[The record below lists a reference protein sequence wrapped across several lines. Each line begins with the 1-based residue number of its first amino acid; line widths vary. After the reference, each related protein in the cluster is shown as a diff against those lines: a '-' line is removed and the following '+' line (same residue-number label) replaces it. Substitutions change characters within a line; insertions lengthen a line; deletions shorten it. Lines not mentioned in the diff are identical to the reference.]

1 MTKRRILLLGA
12 AAVVAVPVIVV
23 VGLLVHWLVGLL
35 AGVVVGLAVVWRI
48 VQSSRRAVMGTI
60 DTRSLSVEESPRLH
74 NLVEGACAS
83 HGFPYPDVRIAE
95 VDSVNAAL
103 IGESAEDAVL
113 IVTAGLL
120 ERCSLL
126 GLEAV
131 VVNALIRSRVT
142 DLGAASLLPG
152 LLPLVPVAGWRDR
165 LASWVVGDQ
174 PRVRADL
181 ASVRITRYPPGLVSV
196 LEALRSA
203 DTLVPGVSEAADH
216 LWLARAFEWGSRRA
230 GSGQHRRA
238 HRDPQ
243 GALSVIS
250 FHAWTCRVRPPAGRG
265 RRPAVVVPRRR
276 GMRRWR

>member
-12 AAVVAVPVIVV
+12 AGVVAVPFLVV
-23 VGLLVHWLVGLL
+23 VGLLVHWLVGLVAAVL
-35 AGVVVGLAVVWRI
+35 VATAVVWWI
-48 VQSSRRAVMGTI
+48 VQAARKAVLGSIEARPLTA
-60 DTRSLSVEESPRLH
+60 EEAPRLH

-83 HGFPYPDVRIAE
+83 HGFPYPDVRLAE

-103 IGESAEDAVL
+103 IGESADDAVF
-113 IVTAGLL
+113 IVTSGLL
-120 ERCSLL
+120 ERSSLL

-131 VVNALIRSRVT
+131 VVNSLIRGRDT

-152 LLPLVPVAGWRDR
+152 LLPLVPVAGWRER
-165 LASWVVGDQ
+165 IVSWVLGDQ

-216 LWLARAFEWGSRRA
+216 LWLARAS
-230 GSGQHRRA
+230 SG
-238 HRDPQ
+238 
-243 GALSVIS
+243 GAVG
-250 FHAWTCRVRPPAGRG
+250 PAPDSIDERIAIL
-265 RRPAVVVPRRR
+265 REL
-276 GMRRWR
+276 